1 MSKIG
6 SAFGGGGAKSNPS
19 TTEIFLALAEKAR
32 ADEASAKSDK
42 LGGPGLNASL
52 TKFEKGRKVKARRLK
67 GGRIGVG
74 GPGGAAG
81 DEESASINRPGART
95 ATLLG
100 N

>member
-1 MSKIG
+1 MSKIS
-6 SAFGGGGAKSNPS
+6 SAFGGGAKSSKPS
-19 TTEIFLALAEKAR
+19 TTEIFLALADKAR
-32 ADEASAKSDK
+32 LDEEEKKNK

-52 TKFEKGRKVKARRLK
+52 SKFEKGRKVKARRLK

-74 GPGGAAG
+74 GAAGPG
-81 DEESASINRPGART
+81 DEEQAAIKRPGART